1 MLFFNYLNTSLR
13 SLFRQKTYL
22 LINLLG
28 LSMGIAAYL
37 VIVMYV
43 AYEKGFDNHIEQG
56 KNIFRVVEV
65 QNEPG
70 VGNQHVAIT
79 MGPLAGELKNTFP
92 QIKETLR
99 VMPAYQIASVEYN
112 NKLIRETNMM
122 YADPSIFNMFSIKI
136 TLGKSNK
143 LLEEP
148 RSLVI
153 AEDVA
158 IKYFGSAEKALNSML
173 LLNNTPYRIEAI
185 MENLTKH
192 AHIYFDILISMSS
205 IEGTPEYEWMDHW
218 GSNSLVTYLL
228 LEDKNQA
235 KEIEEALPQFI
246 KDKIFSQNEGWEF
259 LEMYLQPLHDIYLK
273 SKHIKFQMV
282 YAAGDARTVSI
293 FMVISALILLIA
305 CVNYINISLAR
316 SVKQAREV
324 GMRKVLGADRMS
336 LVYRF
341 ISESLVITLIAI
353 LLAVGL
359 LELILPE
366 INSMLGTSFILDFR
380 KPLFNVGLLLLLV
393 VISLVSGSYPA
404 FYLSRYQP
412 ISVLKG
418 GIKSSVKS
426 SYLSKSL
433 VVFQFAISI
442 GLIFSILMI
451 NDQIR
456 YIQKK
461 DLGITYNSSL
471 FLFFGENDF
480 KKLDVLKQSLLEN
493 PAIRSVSGSSFING
507 VSGSQ
512 GPIFI
517 NDTANTKLTVRY
529 GFVDEDFFEAM
540 EIELL
545 EGRNFDPTRHRDSAG
560 VVILN
565 QSAVKKLGWSDINGK
580 KLSATAD
587 GDSTMQPD
595 VIGVIRDYHYY
606 SLRSVIKPAAYFYVP
621 DMFRGV
627 TIKYSSQ
634 ESRENIEKFIESKW
648 KELFPKTPYQSVF
661 ADQYISD
668 TYKSD
673 VKTRNL
679 FVYFAIL
686 SMFLSCLGLYGLTS
700 LLIEQKTKTIGI
712 KRALGSSVHS
722 IVFDLVKEYLVLVG
736 MAGLIAIPISILFI
750 QRFLDDYSYRV
761 EISFYNIVVAN
772 FLAVI
777 IAFITV
783 VFKAGKTANSNPLEA
798 LKYE

>member
-1 MLFFNYLNTSLR
+1 MLFLNYLSTSLR

-28 LSMGIAAYL
+28 LAMGIAAYL

-43 AYEKGFDNHIEQG
+43 TYEKSFDKHIEQRS
-56 KNIFRVVEV
+56 NMFRVVEV

-79 MGPLAGELKNTFP
+79 MGPLAKELKNTFP
-92 QIKETLR
+92 QIRETLR
-99 VMPAYQIASVEYN
+99 VMPAYQIASVGYN

-122 YADPSIFNMFSIKI
+122 YADPSIINLFNIKI
-136 TLGKSNK
+136 IRGNPEKVLN
-143 LLEEP
+143 EP
-148 RSLVI
+148 KSLVL

-158 IKYFGSAEKALNSML
+158 LKYFGSIDKALNTML
-173 LLNNTPYRIEAI
+173 LLDNVPYRVEAI
-185 MENLTKH
+185 MENQSKH
-192 AHIYFDILISMSS
+192 SHIYFDILISMSS
-205 IEGTPEYEWMDHW
+205 IEGTPDFEWMKHW
-218 GSNSLVTYLL
+218 GSNSLVTYVLL
-228 LEDKNQA
+228 DDKSHA
-235 KEIEEALPQFI
+235 KDIEESLPQFI
-246 KDKIFSQNEGWEF
+246 QDKIFSQDEGWEF
-259 LEMYLQPLHDIYLK
+259 LEMYLQPLSEIYLK

-282 YAAGDARTVSI
+282 FAAGDSRTVSI
-293 FMVISALILLIA
+293 FMIISALILLIA

-341 ISESLVITLIAI
+341 ISESFIITLISI

-359 LELILPE
+359 LELVLPE
-366 INSMLGTSFILDFR
+366 INSMLGTSFILDFSR
-380 KPLFNVGLLLLLV
+380 PMFNIGLLFLLII
-393 VISLVSGSYPA
+393 ISLISGSYPA

-418 GIKSSVKS
+418 GITSSAKSG
-426 SYLSKSL
+426 YLSKSL

-451 NDQIR
+451 NDQIK

-461 DLGITYNSSL
+461 DLGISYNSSL
-471 FLFFGENDF
+471 FLFFGQNDF

-517 NDTANTKLTVRY
+517 NDTANTRLTVRY
-529 GFVDEDFFEAM
+529 GFVDEDFFETM
-540 EIELL
+540 GVELV
-545 EGRNFDPTRHRDSAG
+545 EGRNFDPTRQRDSAG

-565 QSAVKKLGWSDINGK
+565 QSAVKQLGWNDINGK

-606 SLRSVIKPAAYFYVP
+606 SLRSVIEPAAYFYVP
-621 DMFRGV
+621 DHFRGV
-627 TIKYSSQ
+627 AVKYSAQ
-634 ESRENIEKFIESKW
+634 EDRDKIEEYIETKW
-648 KELFPKTPYQSVF
+648 KELFPQTPYQSVF
-661 ADQYISD
+661 AEQYISD

-673 VKTRNL
+673 LKTRNL

-712 KRALGSSVHS
+712 KRALGSSVSS
-722 IVFDLVKEYLVLVG
+722 IVYDLVKEYLMLVG
-736 MAGLIAIPISILFI
+736 MAGLIAIPLSILFI

-761 EISFYNIVVAN
+761 EISFYNIVVAIL
-772 FLAVI
+772 LAVA
-777 IAFITV
+777 IAFLTV